1 MWVAD
6 MDFPVAQGIQLAIRE
21 RAAHPAFGYTAIP
34 DMAYEA
40 VLGWLSRR
48 HSWTVS
54 RDWVLFCPGVVPSIA
69 LSINAFTLPG
79 DKIIIQAPVY
89 PPFFNVISDCGR
101 QVVVNRLTCEDGK
114 YRIDFDDLKNK
125 IDRNTSMLLLCSPQN
140 PVGRLWNREELL
152 ELGRI
157 CIERDVIILSDE
169 IHHDLAFPGLRHF
182 PVASL
187 SDELSES
194 TVTLMAPSKTF
205 NLAGLHTSITVI
217 SNKLLRRKFYTVLNS
232 LSLRSINI
240 FGLVATEAA
249 YSSGDEWVDQ
259 MMDYVAGNFE
269 FLNHFLST
277 KIPEIVAVRPESTY
291 LVWLDCSGLPMDY
304 REIGEFMVK
313 KARIALNDGASF
325 GPGGESFQ
333 RMNIACPR
341 VKLREGLNRLE
352 EAVSKLRQ

>member
-6 MDFPVAQGIQLAIRE
+6 MDFPVAQEIQQAIQE

-34 DMAYEA
+34 DTAYEA
-40 VLGWLSRR
+40 VLDWLSRR

-54 RDWVLFCPGVVPSIA
+54 REWMLFCPGVVPSIA

-79 DKIIIQAPVY
+79 DKIIVQAPVY
-89 PPFFNVISDCGR
+89 PPFFSVISDCGR
-101 QVVVNRLTCEDGK
+101 QVVVNKLTCEEGR

-125 IDRNTSMLLLCSPQN
+125 IDRNTSMLLLCSPHN
-140 PVGRLWNREELL
+140 PVGRLWSSEELL

-157 CIERDVIILSDE
+157 CIEQDVIILADE
-169 IHHDLAFPGLRHF
+169 IHHDLVFPGRRHF
-182 PVASL
+182 PIASL
-187 SDELSES
+187 SNALSEN
-194 TVTLMAPSKTF
+194 TVTLLAPSKTF
-205 NLAGLHTSITVI
+205 NLAGLHTSIAVI
-217 SNKLLRRKFYTVLNS
+217 SNELLRRRFYSVLNS

-240 FGLVATEAA
+240 FGLTATEAA
-249 YSSGDEWVDQ
+249 YGSGDEWVDQ

-269 FLNHFLST
+269 FLNHYLSSR
-277 KIPEIVAVRPESTY
+277 IPEVVAIRPESTY
-291 LVWLDCSGLPMDY
+291 LVWLDCSGLSMDY
-304 REIGEFMVK
+304 RKIGEFTVK

-341 VKLREGLNRLE
+341 AKLQEALNRLE
-352 EAVSKLRQ
+352 KAIFELR

>member
-6 MDFPVAQGIQLAIRE
+6 MDFPVAQEIQQAILE

-34 DMAYEA
+34 DTSYEA
-40 VLGWLSRR
+40 VSDWLSRR

-54 RDWVLFCPGVVPSIA
+54 REWVLFCPGVVPSIA

-79 DKIIIQAPVY
+79 DKIIVQAPVY

-101 QVVVNRLTCEDGK
+101 QVVVNKLIYEDGR

-125 IDRNTSMLLLCSPQN
+125 IDRNTSMLLLCSPHN
-140 PVGRLWNREELL
+140 PVGRLWSSEELL

-157 CIERDVIILSDE
+157 CIERNVIILSDE
-169 IHHDLAFPGLRHF
+169 IHHDLAFPGLKHF
-182 PVASL
+182 PIASL
-187 SDELSES
+187 SNALSEN
-194 TVTLMAPSKTF
+194 TVTLLAPSKTF

-217 SNKLLRRKFYTVLNS
+217 SNELLRRRFYSVLNS

-240 FGLVATEAA
+240 FGLAATETA

-259 MMDYVAGNFE
+259 MMNYVAGNFE
-269 FLNHFLST
+269 FLNHYLST
-277 KIPEIVAVRPESTY
+277 KIPEVVAIRPESTY
-291 LVWLDCSGLPMDY
+291 LVWLDCSGLSVDY
-304 REIGEFMVK
+304 SKIGEFMVK
-313 KARIALNDGASF
+313 KARLALNDGASF
-325 GPGGESFQ
+325 GPGGENFQ

-341 VKLREGLNRLE
+341 VRLQEAFNRLE
-352 EAVSKLRQ
+352 KAVSEIR